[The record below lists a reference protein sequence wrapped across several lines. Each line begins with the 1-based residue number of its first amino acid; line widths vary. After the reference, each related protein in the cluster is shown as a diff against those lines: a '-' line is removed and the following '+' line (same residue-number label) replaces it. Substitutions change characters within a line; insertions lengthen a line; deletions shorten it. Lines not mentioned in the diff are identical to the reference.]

1 MFMALK
7 ETCQPLFAYNMRTR
21 MRTLIVTN
29 EPKLLQQDGK
39 INFNGNL
46 YWYCKFVRDNLN
58 WSYKKFTWTT
68 RKLPKDWKQQGLKIT
83 YKVCKSDDLLHSKG
97 VIYQRISNW
106 QILSSNMRN
115 LHMRKKWLKYIV
127 IYEAHDKRRIIVFLS
142 STTGNVLPFQIV
154 ITITTTKCLPPL
166 NVGWIACKKVGW
178 HYTYFVYH

>member
-1 MFMALK
+1 MIKNYDEKYYFIEGSHHKYIMSAYHDLQEDIFEMFMALK

-68 RKLPKDWKQQGLKIT
+68 RKLPKD
-83 YKVCKSDDLLHSKG
+83 
-97 VIYQRISNW
+97 
-106 QILSSNMRN
+106 
-115 LHMRKKWLKYIV
+115 
-127 IYEAHDKRRIIVFLS
+127 
-142 STTGNVLPFQIV
+142 
-154 ITITTTKCLPPL
+154 
-166 NVGWIACKKVGW
+166 
-178 HYTYFVYH
+178 